1 MENNRLR
8 KNAER
13 RTVDLAN
20 MRNLKSNKKLS
31 SALSR
36 AARSASALLLASG
49 FLIAPGAPANAS
61 TTYAVPTD
69 GLSFNANT
77 TAETNPCTAGYA
89 NLISGWT
96 QVDEINGLKAGES
109 VTFANVATVGA
120 QAIDARVTLTAIS
133 GMRVENGRGAGT
145 VVLDRLDK
153 CGVTG
158 ADAGLLEVNF
168 RSMTALPGEASFE
181 LTIQFLASG
190 TPATLTNLKMNVED
204 IDSNQFLEVDNFTSR
219 RLADGRGASDVQEY
233 IHGQTISVGGSPNPV
248 LSTTGTARR
257 FHALGSS
264 SGSDGSTETDKHVV
278 EVTYAS
284 VSSLVL
290 KLGVYE
296 AGGGSFDLNFRGF
309 EFVSD
314 TVTPAP
320 STPAPSASL
329 AATPRLATTGASDP
343 FALGVVASISAL
355 LVASGVFLMPR
366 RRKLG

>member
-1 MENNRLR
+1 M
-8 KNAER
+8 
-13 RTVDLAN
+13 TYQ
-20 MRNLKSNKKLS
+20 KSSKKLA
-31 SALSR
+31 SALSL
-36 AARSASALLLASG
+36 AARSTSAMLLVSG
-49 FLIAPGAPANAS
+49 ILIVPSAPANAS

-69 GLSFNANT
+69 GLSFNADT
-77 TAETNPCTAGYA
+77 TAETLPCTTGFA
-89 NLISGWT
+89 NAISWSDPDDDWT
-96 QVDEINGLKAGES
+96 ETDEINGLKAGDS
-109 VTFANVATVGA
+109 VTFANVATVGG
-120 QAIDARVTLTAIS
+120 QAIDARVTLTGIS
-133 GMRVENGRGAGT
+133 GMRVESELAGSPT
-145 VVLDRLDK
+145 VLDRLDK

-168 RSMTALPGEASFE
+168 RSITALPGEASFE

-190 TPATLTNLKMNVED
+190 SNATLTNLKMNVED
-204 IDSNQFLEVDNFTSR
+204 IDNNQFLQVDSFTSV

-233 IHGQTISVGGSPNPV
+233 RNGETIDVGGSPNPV

-320 STPAPSASL
+320 SAPAPNATL
-329 AATPRLATTGASDP
+329 AASPRLATTGTTEP
-343 FALGVVASISAL
+343 TALGVLISMSAL
-355 LVASGVFLMPR
+355 LVASGVFLINR